1 MVLNYIIY
9 IVINHIHSLG
19 ILHKDIKFD
28 NILIEKGQIKIID
41 FGLAAFKENWDH
53 RCGTCGYMAPEI
65 FEEVSLNEK
74 IDVYSVG
81 VIFHKLLCG
90 RSLYSNL

>member
-1 MVLNYIIY
+1 MKIPKDYQKNKSRMLWHRYWMVFFHIYIF
-9 IVINHIHSLG
+9 IVINHIHNLG

-41 FGLAAFKENWDH
+41 FGLAALRENWDH

-65 FEEVSLNEK
+65 F
-74 IDVYSVG
+74 
-81 VIFHKLLCG
+81 
-90 RSLYSNL
+90 